1 MANKMD
7 IRFLLMQIFP
17 DVSERAV
24 YEGLKY
30 VRLRYKINE
39 EAVVTMLFTDHRS
52 RKEGNKPSYVI
63 YGRKYM
69 PGESSLRTAKF
80 ITNVK
85 TIKITEKQHLR
96 EFDFTMEGQSALND
110 IHRYFE
116 GCIRSG
122 Y

>member
-17 DVSERAV
+17 EVSERAV

-39 EAVVTMLFTDHRS
+39 EAVVTMLFTDFRA
-52 RKEGNKPSYVI
+52 RKEGTRPSYAI

-69 PGESSLRTAKF
+69 PGEISLRTAKF

-85 TIKITEKQHLR
+85 TTKITEKQHLR

-110 IHRYFE
+110 ITRYFE
-116 GCIRSG
+116 SCIKSG

>member
-24 YEGLKY
+24 YEGMKY
-30 VRLRYKINE
+30 IRLRYKLNE
-39 EAVVTMLFTDHRS
+39 EAVVTMLFAEYQSQRDKVSPR
-52 RKEGNKPSYVI
+52 YAV
-63 YGRKYM
+63 YDRKYM
-69 PGESSLRTAKF
+69 PGEASLRRARF

-85 TIKITEKQHLR
+85 TSKISER
-96 EFDFTMEGQSALND
+96 EHIRHFDFTMEGQSALND
-110 IHRYFE
+110 IYRYFE
-116 GCIRSG
+116 GCIKSG

>member
-24 YEGLKY
+24 YEGLRY
-30 VRLRYKINE
+30 VRLRYSINE
-39 EAVVTMLFTDHRS
+39 EAVVTMLFTDAQS
-52 RKEGNKPSYVI
+52 RKNGTRPRYTI
-63 YGRKYM
+63 YDRKYL
-69 PGESSLRTAKF
+69 PGEGSLRTAKF

-85 TIKITEKQHLR
+85 TLKGNDRESIR
-96 EFDFTMEGQSALND
+96 EFDLTPEGQSALND
-110 IHRYFE
+110 IYRYFE
-116 GCIRSG
+116 GCIKSG